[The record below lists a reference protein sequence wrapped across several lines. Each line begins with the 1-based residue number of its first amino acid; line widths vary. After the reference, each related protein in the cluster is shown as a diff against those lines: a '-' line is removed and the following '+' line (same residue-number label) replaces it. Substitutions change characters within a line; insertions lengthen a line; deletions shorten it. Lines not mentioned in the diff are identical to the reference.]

1 MGNQLVQD
9 LVDEGTL
16 DFTLGDI
23 EPAIEKLQKALELD
37 PNCFDACL
45 ALAEVFL
52 SERKLDEALGAAEK
66 GHALNPQELHI
77 NTTLSRIWV
86 EKGDKEKAEHFAA
99 QVRMISWK
107 EELKNDPSWD
117 FSIQN
122 QLKIFAEFWTNPID

>member
-1 MGNQLVQD
+1 MGAKQVRD

-23 EPAIEKLQKALELD
+23 NSAVGKLRKALEID
-37 PNCFDACL
+37 PNCFDANL

-52 SERKLDEALGAAEK
+52 SERNLDDALEAAER
-66 GHALNPQELHI
+66 GHKLQPEELHI

-107 EELKNDPSWD
+107 EELK
-117 FSIQN
+117 
-122 QLKIFAEFWTNPID
+122 TNIPKE

>member
-1 MGNQLVQD
+1 MGTQSVQD

-23 EPAIEKLQKALELD
+23 EAAVEKLVQATNID
-37 PNCFDACL
+37 DQCFDGWL
-45 ALAEVFL
+45 ALAEVYL
-52 SERKLDEALGAAEK
+52 SQKNVEKALEAAENAF
-66 GHALNPQELHI
+66 ALQADELHI

-107 EELKNDPSWD
+107 EELKNDPS
-117 FSIQN
+117 
-122 QLKIFAEFWTNPID
+122 